1 MESSQGV
8 PKGPLSLIEKLLCNL
23 PGVVSAKIR
32 TADDGSISEIHV
44 LTTSDRQPKQTVRDV
59 ESALLSGF
67 NIKIDHKK
75 VSVAQ
80 IKGPAEARAIA
91 EEREAAT
98 VRLRPAGR
106 IYPEARPRLKLLK
119 VEVIDISEV
128 KSRGEVTLSHEG
140 NVYKGVSEDAST
152 AESKL
157 RICARA
163 ALSAIEAFM
172 EAEYALTL
180 ESLRIVGDGFQTII
194 VVTVG
199 LRSADSSKSYV
210 GACFLGDDR
219 FRSAASAS
227 LDAMNRL
234 LTYL

>member
-32 TADDGSISEIHV
+32 TAPDGNISEIH
-44 LTTSDRQPKQTVRDV
+44 LLITGDRQPKQTVRDV

-67 NIKIDHKK
+67 NIRIDHKI

-80 IKGPAEARAIA
+80 IKGPAESHAVTD
-91 EEREAAT
+91 ERETASA
-98 VRLRPAGR
+98 RLRPAGR

-128 KSRGEVTLSHEG
+128 KSRAEVTLSQEG

-157 RICARA
+157 RMCARA
-163 ALSAIEAFM
+163 TLSALETFM
-172 EAEYALTL
+172 DGEYALTL
-180 ESLRIVGDGFQTII
+180 ESLKIVGDGSQSII

-199 LRSADSSKSYV
+199 LRSADSARSYV
-210 GACFLGDDR
+210 GACYLGDDR
-219 FRSAASAS
+219 YRSAASAS